1 MKVFFSFILLFFAI
15 FIKAESIKVDGILD
29 EPEWENAFS
38 INEFYQTS
46 PFNLK
51 KSKDETVAYIFS
63 NKDGIY
69 VGFINKQTNAS
80 MLSKKTL
87 RDEMT
92 SLSDKNSVNID
103 FDGDGNKAY
112 ILAINLGDSYFDAIK
127 IKTGDFKT
135 DWDGD
140 WIAKTKRYD
149 GYWVSEFYLPWNL
162 VLMNQPK
169 GNKRKIKYS
178 VARYR
183 AKEQIWVASSGSTAS
198 RPDFFEKLDSL
209 EIANYTKSRLN
220 FFPYV
225 SSNQNSITKFNDNK
239 IGAEIFY
246 NSGTGTQINATFNPD
261 FGQAESDDVVINF
274 SAQETFYSEKRAF
287 FNESQSLFN
296 INNYDR
302 YSVMNTRRIGSAP
315 SYDCEEENDSVEC
328 EDVKKNYSDI
338 DYAIRYTQKKGK
350 TELGFF
356 TAQEHDE
363 SFSIGR
369 NFYAIRS
376 RTDFGN
382 KTLGYMMTHVDD
394 DFNNSTATV
403 NVIDYVSVK
412 SDQLTY
418 FTDLLFSEK
427 NDDSK
432 FGYRSQ
438 FNFQPSNFSFISG
451 SVLYFDKDFQLNDFG
466 YLRRADWIHVGLGG
480 GRLKKIDFQENSAI
494 DQFEFGFD
502 LNYDSDTVGNSNPLR
517 FDNKNAIIFKDT
529 SKLIFEFGI
538 KTSGKN
544 TTITRKNPD
553 FPFVKIKKKKNIT
566 LDFEAINYKFWTYD
580 WRISFEQGDKYNSW
594 DSNGYKREFYKI
606 AGSYFPNDNLK
617 INLQYRVRKE
627 NEWLIWSE
635 DNKFGLYDSQQD
647 TVSVGLN
654 WFSGNKH
661 EVRLKSQFVALQA
674 DNPRS
679 LVSDKQ
685 GYLYNSNE
693 SLKPFTQGVVS
704 FQIRYKYEIAPLSYI
719 YLVYSKGGSNFE
731 EDENYS
737 KSEIFNQP
745 WNNPSDE
752 VYSIKFRLKY

>member
-1 MKVFFSFILLFFAI
+1 MNKLFLSALLFFSI
-15 FIKAESIKVDGILD
+15 FVKAESIIIDGVLD
-29 EPEWENAFS
+29 EPEWANAIS
-38 INEFYQTS
+38 RNEFFQTS
-46 PFNLK
+46 PFNLER
-51 KSKDETVAYIFS
+51 SVDETVGYIFS

-69 VGFINKQTNAS
+69 VGFINKQSNSS

-92 SLSDKNSVNID
+92 SLSDKNSINID

-112 ILAINLGDSYFDAIK
+112 ILAVNLGDSLFDAIK

-140 WIAKTKRYD
+140 WIAKTKRHD

-162 VLMNQPK
+162 VLMNQPS
-169 GNKRKIKYS
+169 GDKRTIKYTFL
-178 VARYR
+178 RYK
-183 AKEQIWVASSGSTAS
+183 AKEQTWVSSSGSMAS
-198 RPDFFEKLDSL
+198 RPDYFEKLDSL
-209 EIANYTKSRLN
+209 EIANYTKSKLN
-220 FFPYV
+220 FFPYISV
-225 SSNQNSITKFNDNK
+225 NQNSVTKFDDNK
-239 IGAEIFY
+239 VGAEIFY
-246 NSGTGTQINATFNPD
+246 NSGTGKQINATFNPD

-287 FNESQSLFN
+287 FNENQSLFN

-315 SYDCEEENDSVEC
+315 SYEC
-328 EDVKKNYSDI
+328 EQENNSEECENAKKNYSDI
-338 DYAIRYTQKKGK
+338 DYAIRYTQKSGN

-356 TAQEHDE
+356 TAQENNE
-363 SFSIGR
+363 SFSVGK

-376 RTDFGN
+376 RTDLGN

-394 DFNNSTATV
+394 SFNNTSATV
-403 NVIDYVSVK
+403 NVIDYVNVK

-427 NDDSK
+427 DDDSS

-438 FNFQPSNFSFISG
+438 FNYQPSNFSSVSG
-451 SVLYFDKDFQLNDFG
+451 SVLYFDKNFQLNDFG

-480 GRLKKIDFQENSAI
+480 GYKKIDFAI
-494 DQFEFGFD
+494 DSPINQIDMNIDF
-502 LNYDSDTVGNSNPLR
+502 NYDSDTDGNTNPIR
-517 FDNKNAIIFKDT
+517 IEQKNEITFKNT
-529 SKLIFEFGI
+529 SKLKFDLGI

-544 TTITRKNPD
+544 TTITRKNSD
-553 FPFVKIKKKKNIT
+553 FPFIKINKKKNIT

-580 WRISFEQGDKYNSW
+580 WRISFEKGEKQKTFNS
-594 DSNGYKREFYKI
+594 DGYEREFYKI

-617 INLQYRVRKE
+617 LSLQYRIRKE
-627 NEWLIWSE
+627 DEWLIWTE
-635 DNKFGLYDSQQD
+635 DNKFGLFDSEQD
-647 TVSVGLN
+647 TISIGLN
-654 WFSGNKH
+654 WFRGNKH
-661 EVRLKSQFVALQA
+661 EIRLKGQFVSLQA

-679 LVSDKQ
+679 LVSDQK
-685 GYLYNSNE
+685 GYLYE
-693 SLKPFTQGVVS
+693 SDESIKAFTQGVAS
-704 FQIRYKYEIAPLSYI
+704 FQIRYKYEIAPLSYL
-719 YLVYSKGGSNFE
+719 YLVYSKGGRNYD
-731 EDENYS
+731 EDEALS
-737 KSEIFNQP
+737 RSEIFEEP

>member
-15 FIKAESIKVDGILD
+15 FIKTESIKVDGILD

-69 VGFINKQTNAS
+69 VGFINKQSNAS

-287 FNESQSLFN
+287 FNENQSLFN

-338 DYAIRYTQKKGK
+338 DYAIRYTQKRGK

-480 GRLKKIDFQENSAI
+480 GSKKIDFQENSAI

-529 SKLIFEFGI
+529 SKLKFEFGI

-594 DSNGYKREFYKI
+594 NSNGYKREFYKI

-685 GYLYNSNE
+685 GYLYDSNE

>member
-69 VGFINKQTNAS
+69 VGFINKQSNAS

-287 FNESQSLFN
+287 FNENQSLFN

-315 SYDCEEENDSVEC
+315 SYDCEKENDSVEC
-328 EDVKKNYSDI
+328 DDVKKNYSDI

-480 GRLKKIDFQENSAI
+480 GSKKIDFQENSAI

-502 LNYDSDTVGNSNPLR
+502 LNYDSDTGGNSNPLR

-529 SKLIFEFGI
+529 SKLKFEFGI

-685 GYLYNSNE
+685 GYLYDSNE
-693 SLKPFTQGVVS
+693 SLKSFTQGVVS

>member
-1 MKVFFSFILLFFAI
+1 MKRFFLTTLLFSTI
-15 FIKAESIKVDGILD
+15 LIKAESIVIDGILD
-29 EPEWENAFS
+29 EPEWKNAFS
-38 INEFYQTS
+38 ISEFYQTS
-46 PFNLK
+46 PFNLQ
-51 KSKDETVAYIFS
+51 KSMGETLVYIFS
-63 NKDGIY
+63 NEDGIY
-69 VGFINKQTNAS
+69 VGFINKQSNSS

-92 SLSDKNSVNID
+92 SLSDKNSINID

-112 ILAINLGDSYFDAIK
+112 ILAVNLGDSLFDAIK

-140 WIAKTKRYD
+140 WIAKTKKHD

-169 GNKRKIKYS
+169 GDKRTIKYS
-178 VARYR
+178 VLRYK
-183 AKEQIWVASSGSTAS
+183 AKEQIWVSSSGSMAS
-198 RPDFFEKLDSL
+198 RPDYFEKLDSL
-209 EIANYTKSRLN
+209 EIANYTKSKLN

-225 SSNQNSITKFNDNK
+225 SSNQNSVTKFDDNK

-246 NSGTGTQINATFNPD
+246 NSGTGKQINATFNPD

-287 FNESQSLFN
+287 FNENQSLFN

-302 YSVMNTRRIGSAP
+302 YTVMNTRRIGSAP
-315 SYDCEEENDSVEC
+315 RYKCSEQDNIDEC
-328 EDVKKNYSDI
+328 ENSKKNYSDI
-338 DYAIRYTQKKGK
+338 DYALRYSQKTGK

-356 TAQEHDE
+356 TAREADE
-363 SFSIGR
+363 SFSLGR
-369 NFYAIRS
+369 NFYALRS

-382 KTLGYMMTHVDD
+382 KTLGYMLTHVDD
-394 DFNNSTATV
+394 NFNNSTATV
-403 NVIDYVSVK
+403 NVIDYVNVK

-427 NDDSK
+427 DDDSR

-438 FNFQPSNFSFISG
+438 FNYQPSNFSYISG
-451 SVLYFDKDFQLNDFG
+451 SILYFDENFQLNDFG

-480 GRLKKIDFQENSAI
+480 GLKQINFSKESPVDQIDINVDF
-494 DQFEFGFD
+494 
-502 LNYDSDTVGNSNPLR
+502 NYDADTNGNSNPIR
-517 FDNKNAIIFKDT
+517 IDQKNEITFKDT
-529 SKLIFEFGI
+529 SKLKFDFGI

-553 FPFVKIKKKKNIT
+553 FPFVKIKKKRNIT
-566 LDFEAINYKFWTYD
+566 LDFEAVNYKFWTYD
-580 WRISFEQGDKYNSW
+580 WRISFEKGDKYNSW
-594 DSNGYKREFYKI
+594 NSDGYKREFYKI

-627 NEWLIWSE
+627 NEWLIWTE
-635 DNKFGLYDSQQD
+635 DNKFGLYDSEQD
-647 TVSVGLN
+647 TVSIGLN

-661 EVRLKSQFVALQA
+661 EIRLKSQFVALQA
-674 DNPRS
+674 NNPQSLISDNG
-679 LVSDKQ
+679 
-685 GYLYNSNE
+685 GYLYDSDD
-693 SLKPFTQGVVS
+693 LIKPFTQGVVS
-704 FQIRYKYEIAPLSYI
+704 FQVRYKYKIAPLSYL
-719 YLVYSKGGSNFE
+719 YLVYSKGGTSYD
-731 EDENYS
+731 EDKDYS

>member
-69 VGFINKQTNAS
+69 VGFINKQSNAS

-92 SLSDKNSVNID
+92 SLNDKNSVNID

-287 FNESQSLFN
+287 FNENQSLFN

-480 GRLKKIDFQENSAI
+480 GSKKIDFQENSAI

-502 LNYDSDTVGNSNPLR
+502 LNYDSDTGGNSNPLR

-529 SKLIFEFGI
+529 SKLKFEFGI

-685 GYLYNSNE
+685 GYLYDSNE

>member
-1 MKVFFSFILLFFAI
+1 MKRFFLTTLLFSTI
-15 FIKAESIKVDGILD
+15 LIKAESIVIDGILD
-29 EPEWENAFS
+29 EPEWTNAFS
-38 INEFYQTS
+38 INDFYQTS
-46 PFNLK
+46 PFNLQ
-51 KSKDETVAYIFS
+51 KSQGETLVYIFS
-63 NKDGIY
+63 NEDGIY
-69 VGFINKQTNAS
+69 VGFINKQSNSS

-92 SLSDKNSVNID
+92 SLSDKNSINID

-112 ILAINLGDSYFDAIK
+112 ILAVNLGDSLFDAIK

-140 WIAKTKRYD
+140 WIAKTKRHN

-169 GNKRKIKYS
+169 GDKRTIKYS
-178 VARYR
+178 VLRYK
-183 AKEQIWVASSGSTAS
+183 AKEQIWVSSSGSMAS
-198 RPDFFEKLDSL
+198 RPDYFEKLDSL
-209 EIANYTKSRLN
+209 EIANYTKSKLN

-225 SSNQNSITKFNDNK
+225 SSNQNSVTKFDDNK

-246 NSGTGTQINATFNPD
+246 NTGTGKQINATFNPD

-287 FNESQSLFN
+287 FNENQSLFN

-302 YSVMNTRRIGSAP
+302 YTVMNTRRIGSAP
-315 SYDCEEENDSVEC
+315 SYKCSEEDNIDEC
-328 EDVKKNYSDI
+328 ENSKKNYSDI
-338 DYAIRYTQKKGK
+338 DYAFRYSQKTGK

-356 TAQEHDE
+356 AAREADE
-363 SFSIGR
+363 SFSVGR
-369 NFYAIRS
+369 NFYALRS
-376 RTDFGN
+376 RTDLGN
-382 KTLGYMMTHVDD
+382 KTLGYMLTHVDD
-394 DFNNSTATV
+394 SFNNKSASV
-403 NVIDYVSVK
+403 SVIDYVNVK

-427 NDDSK
+427 DDDSR

-438 FNFQPSNFSFISG
+438 FNYQPSNFSYVSG
-451 SVLYFDKDFQLNDFG
+451 SILYFDENFQLNDFG

-480 GRLKKIDFQENSAI
+480 GLKQINFSKESPI
-494 DQFEFGFD
+494 DQIDMNVDF
-502 LNYDSDTVGNSNPLR
+502 NYDADTNGNSNPIR
-517 FDNKNAIIFKDT
+517 IDQKNEITFKDT
-529 SKLIFEFGI
+529 SKLKFDFGI

-553 FPFVKIKKKKNIT
+553 FPFIKINKKKNIT
-566 LDFEAINYKFWTYD
+566 LDFEAANYKFWTYD
-580 WRISFEQGDKYNSW
+580 WRISFEKGDKYNSW
-594 DSNGYKREFYKI
+594 NSEGYKREFYKI

-617 INLQYRVRKE
+617 INLQYRIRKE
-627 NEWLIWSE
+627 NEWLIWTE
-635 DNKFGLYDSQQD
+635 DNKFGLYDSEQD
-647 TVSVGLN
+647 TFSMGLN

-661 EVRLKSQFVALQA
+661 EIRLKSQFVALQA
-674 DNPRS
+674 DNPQS
-679 LVSDKQ
+679 LISDNA
-685 GYLYNSNE
+685 GYLYE
-693 SLKPFTQGVVS
+693 SDELIKPFAQGVVS
-704 FQIRYKYEIAPLSYI
+704 FQVRYKYEIAPLSYL
-719 YLVYSKGGSNFE
+719 YLVYSKGGTSYD
-731 EDENYS
+731 EDEDYS

>member
-103 FDGDGNKAY
+103 FDGEGNKAY

-287 FNESQSLFN
+287 FNENQSLFN

-315 SYDCEEENDSVEC
+315 SYDCQEENDSVEC

-480 GRLKKIDFQENSAI
+480 GSKKIDFQENSAI

-529 SKLIFEFGI
+529 SKLKFEFGI

-685 GYLYNSNE
+685 GYLYDSNE

-704 FQIRYKYEIAPLSYI
+704 FQIRYKYEIASLSYI

>member
-1 MKVFFSFILLFFAI
+1 MKRFFLTTLLFSTI
-15 FIKAESIKVDGILD
+15 LIKAESIVIDGILD
-29 EPEWENAFS
+29 EPEWKNAFS
-38 INEFYQTS
+38 ISDFYQTS
-46 PFNLK
+46 PFNLQ
-51 KSKDETVAYIFS
+51 KSLDETLVYIFS
-63 NKDGIY
+63 NEDGIY
-69 VGFINKQTNAS
+69 VGFINKQSNSS

-92 SLSDKNSVNID
+92 SLSDKNSINID

-112 ILAINLGDSYFDAIK
+112 ILTVNLGDSLFDAIK

-140 WIAKTKRYD
+140 WIAKTKKHD

-169 GNKRKIKYS
+169 GDKRTIKYS
-178 VARYR
+178 VLRYK
-183 AKEQIWVASSGSTAS
+183 AKEQIWVSSAGSMAS
-198 RPDFFEKLDSL
+198 RPDYFEKLDSL
-209 EIANYTKSRLN
+209 EIANYTKSKLN

-225 SSNQNSITKFNDNK
+225 SSNQNSVTKFDDNK

-246 NSGTGTQINATFNPD
+246 NSGIGKQINATFNPD
-261 FGQAESDDVVINF
+261 FGQAESDDIVINF

-287 FNESQSLFN
+287 FNENQSLFN

-302 YSVMNTRRIGSAP
+302 YTVMNTRRIGSAP
-315 SYDCEEENDSVEC
+315 SYKCSEEDNIDEC
-328 EDVKKNYSDI
+328 ENSKKNYSDI
-338 DYAIRYTQKKGK
+338 DYALRYSQKTGK

-356 TAQEHDE
+356 TAREADE
-363 SFSIGR
+363 SFSLGR
-369 NFYAIRS
+369 NFYALRS

-382 KTLGYMMTHVDD
+382 KTLGYMLTHVDD
-394 DFNNSTATV
+394 NFNNSSATV
-403 NVIDYVSVK
+403 NVIDYVNVK

-427 NDDSK
+427 DDDAR

-438 FNFQPSNFSFISG
+438 FNYQPSNFSYISG
-451 SVLYFDKDFQLNDFG
+451 SILYFDENFQLNDFG
-466 YLRRADWIHVGLGG
+466 YLRRADWFHVGLGG
-480 GRLKKIDFQENSAI
+480 GLKQINFSKESPVDQIDINVDF
-494 DQFEFGFD
+494 
-502 LNYDSDTVGNSNPLR
+502 NYDADTNGNSNPIR
-517 FDNKNAIIFKDT
+517 IDQKNEITFKDT
-529 SKLIFEFGI
+529 SKLKFNFGI

-553 FPFVKIKKKKNIT
+553 FPFVKIKKKRNIT
-566 LDFEAINYKFWTYD
+566 LDFEAVNYKFWTYD
-580 WRISFEQGDKYNSW
+580 WRISFEKGDKYNSW
-594 DSNGYKREFYKI
+594 SSDGYKREFYKI

-627 NEWLIWSE
+627 NEWLIWTE
-635 DNKFGLYDSQQD
+635 DNKFGLYDSEQD
-647 TVSVGLN
+647 TVSIGLN

-661 EVRLKSQFVALQA
+661 EIRLKSQFVALQA
-674 DNPRS
+674 NNPQSLISDNG
-679 LVSDKQ
+679 
-685 GYLYNSNE
+685 GYLYDSDD
-693 SLKPFTQGVVS
+693 LIRPFTQGVVS
-704 FQIRYKYEIAPLSYI
+704 FQVRYKYKIAPLSYL
-719 YLVYSKGGSNFE
+719 YLVYSKGGTSYY
-731 EDENYS
+731 EDKDYS

>member
-69 VGFINKQTNAS
+69 VGFINKQSNAS

-287 FNESQSLFN
+287 FNENQSLFN

-480 GRLKKIDFQENSAI
+480 GSKKIDFQENSAI

-502 LNYDSDTVGNSNPLR
+502 LNYDSDTGGNSNPLR

-529 SKLIFEFGI
+529 SKLKFEFGI

-685 GYLYNSNE
+685 GYLYDSNE

-745 WNNPSDE
+745 WKNPSDE

>member
-1 MKVFFSFILLFFAI
+1 MKRFFLTTLLFSTI
-15 FIKAESIKVDGILD
+15 LIKAESIVIDGILD
-29 EPEWENAFS
+29 EPEWTNAYS
-38 INEFYQTS
+38 ISEFYQTS
-46 PFNLK
+46 PFNLQ
-51 KSKDETVAYIFS
+51 KSQDETLVYIFS
-63 NKDGIY
+63 NEDGIY
-69 VGFINKQTNAS
+69 VGFINKQSNSS

-92 SLSDKNSVNID
+92 SLSDKNSINID

-112 ILAINLGDSYFDAIK
+112 ILAVNLGDSLFDAIK

-140 WIAKTKRYD
+140 WIAKTKRHD

-162 VLMNQPK
+162 VLMNQPA
-169 GNKRKIKYS
+169 GDKRTIKYS
-178 VARYR
+178 VLRYK
-183 AKEQIWVASSGSTAS
+183 AKEQIWVSSSGSMAS
-198 RPDFFEKLDSL
+198 RPDYFEKLDSL
-209 EIANYTKSRLN
+209 EIANYTKSKLN

-225 SSNQNSITKFNDNK
+225 SSNQNSVTKFEDNK

-246 NSGTGTQINATFNPD
+246 NSGTGKQINATFNPD

-287 FNESQSLFN
+287 FNENQSLFN

-302 YSVMNTRRIGSAP
+302 YTVMNTRRIGSAP
-315 SYDCEEENDSVEC
+315 SYKCSEEENIDEC
-328 EDVKKNYSDI
+328 ENSKKNYSDI
-338 DYAIRYTQKKGK
+338 DYALRYSQKTGK

-356 TAQEHDE
+356 TAREADE
-363 SFSIGR
+363 PFSVGR
-369 NFYAIRS
+369 NFYALRS

-382 KTLGYMMTHVDD
+382 KTLGYMLTHVDD
-394 DFNNSTATV
+394 SFNNSSATV
-403 NVIDYVSVK
+403 NVIDYVNVK

-427 NDDSK
+427 DDDSR

-438 FNFQPSNFSFISG
+438 FNYQPSNFSYISG
-451 SVLYFDKDFQLNDFG
+451 SILYFDENFQLNDFG

-480 GRLKKIDFQENSAI
+480 GLKQINFSKESPI
-494 DQFEFGFD
+494 DQIDMNVDF
-502 LNYDSDTVGNSNPLR
+502 NYDADTNGNSNPIR
-517 FDNKNAIIFKDT
+517 IDQKNEITFKDT
-529 SKLIFEFGI
+529 SKLKFDFGI

-566 LDFEAINYKFWTYD
+566 LDFEAVNYKFWTYD
-580 WRISFEQGDKYNSW
+580 WRISFEKGDKYNSW
-594 DSNGYKREFYKI
+594 NSDGYKREFYKI

-617 INLQYRVRKE
+617 INLQYRIRKE
-627 NEWLIWSE
+627 NEWLIWTE
-635 DNKFGLYDSQQD
+635 DNKFGLYDSEQD
-647 TVSVGLN
+647 TVSIGLN

-661 EVRLKSQFVALQA
+661 EIRLKSQFVALQA
-674 DNPRS
+674 DNPQS
-679 LVSDKQ
+679 LISDSG
-685 GYLYNSNE
+685 GYLYDSDD
-693 SLKPFTQGVVS
+693 LIKPFTQGVVS
-704 FQIRYKYEIAPLSYI
+704 FQVRYKYEIAPLSYL
-719 YLVYSKGGSNFE
+719 YLVYSKGGTSYD
-731 EDENYS
+731 EDEDYS

>member
-69 VGFINKQTNAS
+69 VGFINKQSNAS

-287 FNESQSLFN
+287 FNENQSLFN

-480 GRLKKIDFQENSAI
+480 GSKKIDFQENSAI

-529 SKLIFEFGI
+529 SKLKFEFGI

-685 GYLYNSNE
+685 GYLYDSNE

>member
-69 VGFINKQTNAS
+69 VGFINKQSNAS

-127 IKTGDFKT
+127 IKAGDFKT

-149 GYWVSEFYLPWNL
+149 GYWVSEFYFPWNL

-287 FNESQSLFN
+287 FNENQSLFN

-480 GRLKKIDFQENSAI
+480 GSKKIDFQENSAI

-529 SKLIFEFGI
+529 SKLKFEFGI

-674 DNPRS
+674 DNPKS

-685 GYLYNSNE
+685 GYLYDSNE

>member
-140 WIAKTKRYD
+140 WIAKTQRYD

-287 FNESQSLFN
+287 FNENQSLFN

-529 SKLIFEFGI
+529 SKLKFEFGI

-685 GYLYNSNE
+685 GYLYDSNE